1 MYKRIKLAVLAKT
14 IGALIKL
21 VRHVHNEM
29 LNKQLKDV
37 NVRRGQIVAL
47 KRENHIRYLFGL
59 PKRVPR
65 WLEDLLKRDELLQS
79 LEEWLEK
86 ADLALWRYELVKES

>member
-1 MYKRIKLAVLAKT
+1 MYKRVRLAVLAK
-14 IGALIKL
+14 ILGMLIKL
-21 VRHVHNEM
+21 NRYIHRELM
-29 LNKQLKDV
+29 NKQIKEV

-59 PKRVPR
+59 PKRTPT
-65 WLEDLLKRDELLQS
+65 WLEDLRKRDELLQS

-86 ADLALWRYELVKES
+86 ADQALWRYELAKEN